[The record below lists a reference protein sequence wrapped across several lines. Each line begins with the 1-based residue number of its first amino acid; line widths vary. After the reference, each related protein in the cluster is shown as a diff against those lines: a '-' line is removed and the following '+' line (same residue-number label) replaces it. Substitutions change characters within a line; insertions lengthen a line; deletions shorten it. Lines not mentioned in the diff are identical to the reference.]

1 MPLLLPPSYR
11 PALDLRQ
18 TQVAIKEVKDFF
30 EHSLSDILS
39 LTRVT
44 APLLVRPDSGLNDN
58 LNGVERPVR
67 FDARETGEEYEIV
80 HSLAK
85 WKRYA
90 LGRYGFEPGEG
101 IYTDMNAIRRDE
113 DTDNLHSIYVDQWD
127 WEKVILPE
135 QRNIDTLRQAV
146 EDIYRVM
153 RSTEAYVAAKYPDLR
168 PVLPPDIA
176 FLTAQQLEDAY
187 PGATPHEREEA
198 ACREYGAVFVAGI
211 GGKLRSGKPHDGRA
225 PDYDDWSLNGDI
237 MVDYPLLGT
246 CMELSSMGVRVDAQA
261 LRAQLEERNCT
272 ERAELPFQRA
282 LLAGELP
289 QTIGGGIGQSRLCM
303 FFLRKAHI
311 GEVQCSVWPEEA
323 ACACRDAGIS
333 LL

>member
-1 MPLLLPPSYR
+1 
-11 PALDLRQ
+11 
-18 TQVAIKEVKDFF
+18 
-30 EHSLSDILS
+30 
-39 LTRVT
+39 
-44 APLLVRPDSGLNDN
+44 
-58 LNGVERPVR
+58 
-67 FDARETGEEYEIV
+67 
-80 HSLAK
+80 
-85 WKRYA
+85 
-90 LGRYGFEPGEG
+90 
-101 IYTDMNAIRRDE
+101 MNAIRRDE

-198 ACREYGAVFVAGI
+198 ACREYGAVFVVGI

>member
-1 MPLLLPPSYR
+1 
-11 PALDLRQ
+11 
-18 TQVAIKEVKDFF
+18 
-30 EHSLSDILS
+30 
-39 LTRVT
+39 
-44 APLLVRPDSGLNDN
+44 
-58 LNGVERPVR
+58 
-67 FDARETGEEYEIV
+67 
-80 HSLAK
+80 
-85 WKRYA
+85 
-90 LGRYGFEPGEG
+90 
-101 IYTDMNAIRRDE
+101 MNAIRRDE

-153 RSTEAYVAAKYPDLR
+153 RCTEAYVAAKYPDLR